1 MNTSQFDSSL
11 ALAFSEFEPGDG
23 QRWSTWPGTQPSE
36 RGPEPRPSW
45 LVTSAAAVDTELGI
59 LKTGKE
65 ADVHLVERA
74 VPDEP
79 PGGGGDPAVGGAGV
93 ILAAKRYRG
102 SDRRDFHRSGEYQE
116 GRTVRRSRDQRAI
129 ERGSSYGRGISA
141 AHWAYAEFDA
151 LSRLYRLGA
160 PVPYPVQIS
169 DTELLMQFIGS
180 GREAAPRLQ
189 QSHAGRGE
197 LAGLRDQVIDFLRLA
212 ARAGF
217 AHGDLSPY
225 NMLVHEGRVWV
236 IDLPQI
242 VDLAANPNG
251 LDFLHRDCVN
261 VLTWF
266 ERRGLPGDPD
276 ELFADLL
283 GEVF

>member
-1 MNTSQFDSSL
+1 MNTSHFDTSF
-11 ALAFSEFEPGDG
+11 ALAFSEYEPGAG
-23 QRWSTWPGTQPSE
+23 QRWSTWPATQPTE

-74 VPDEP
+74 VPDVA
-79 PGGGGDPAVGGAGV
+79 PGDGTSV

-102 SDRRDFHRSGEYQE
+102 SEHRDFHRSGEYQE

-129 ERGSSYGRGISA
+129 DRGSSYGRGISA

-151 LSRLYRLGA
+151 LSRLYALGA

-169 DTELLMQFIGS
+169 GTELLMQFVGS

-189 QSHAGRGE
+189 QSHARPRE
-197 LAGLRDQVIDFLRLA
+197 LAGLRDQVVDFLRLI
-212 ARAGF
+212 ARAGY

-225 NMLVHEGRVWV
+225 NMLVQDGRVWV

-242 VDLAANPNG
+242 VDLAANPQG

-261 VLTWF
+261 VLSWF
-266 ERRGLPGDPD
+266 ERRGLPSDPD
-276 ELFADLL
+276 ALFADLL
-283 GEVF
+283 AEVY

>member
-1 MNTSQFDSSL
+1 MSRP
-11 ALAFSEFEPGDG
+11 AAG
-23 QRWSTWPGTQPSE
+23 QASVAIRHG
-36 RGPEPRPSW
+36 
-45 LVTSAAAVDTELGI
+45 
-59 LKTGKE
+59 
-65 ADVHLVERA
+65 
-74 VPDEP
+74 
-79 PGGGGDPAVGGAGV
+79 GGAGV

-102 SDRRDFHRSGEYQE
+102 SERRDFHRSGEYQE

-189 QSHAGRGE
+189 QSHAGRHE